1 MQRQTVFF
9 KHIALAREI
18 ACRGFV
24 REHLGQARHLKKG
37 PSSAE
42 EGRPLGARI
51 DVMGINHSMSASA
64 VFGDFY
70 RCASRPDADLQ

>member
-1 MQRQTVFF
+1 MRRQTVFV
-9 KHIALAREI
+9 KHVALAREI
-18 ACRGFV
+18 TCRGIV
-24 REHLGQARHLKKG
+24 REHSGQARHLRKS

-70 RCASRPDADLQ
+70 RCASPADTDLQ

>member
-1 MQRQTVFF
+1 MQRKTVFV
-9 KHIALAREI
+9 KPITLARENS
-18 ACRGFV
+18 CRGFV
-24 REHLGQARHLKKG
+24 REHSGQARQLRKS

-51 DVMGINHSMSASA
+51 DVMGINHSISASA

-70 RCASRPDADLQ
+70 RCAPHPDTDLQ